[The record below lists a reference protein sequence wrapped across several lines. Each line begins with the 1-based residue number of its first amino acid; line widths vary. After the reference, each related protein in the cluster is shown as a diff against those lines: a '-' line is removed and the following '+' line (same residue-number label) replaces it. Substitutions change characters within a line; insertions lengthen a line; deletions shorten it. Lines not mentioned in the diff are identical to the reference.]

1 MRFAGRPLAHAL
13 SGKAAALCLVVA
25 LAGCAS
31 TERVVSI
38 TPPADLLVDCT
49 KRPVA
54 LETWG
59 DLALAYKTRDQDM
72 DTCNA
77 DKAALRRWVRE
88 VQGG

>member
-1 MRFAGRPLAHAL
+1 MRSVA
-13 SGKAAALCLVVA
+13 KAAALCLVVA

-38 TPPADLLVDCT
+38 TPSADLLVDCV

-59 DLALAYKTRDQDM
+59 DLALAFKTRDQDF
-72 DTCNA
+72 DRCNA
-77 DKAALRRWVRE
+77 DKAALRVWARE
-88 VQGG
+88 ASGG

>member
-1 MRFAGRPLAHAL
+1 MRFAG
-13 SGKAAALCLVVA
+13 KAGALCLVVA
-25 LAGCAS
+25 LMGCAS

-38 TPPADLLVDCT
+38 TPPADLLRDCV

-59 DLALAYKTRDQDM
+59 DLAIAYRTRDQDV

-77 DKAALRRWVRE
+77 DKAALRLWVKE